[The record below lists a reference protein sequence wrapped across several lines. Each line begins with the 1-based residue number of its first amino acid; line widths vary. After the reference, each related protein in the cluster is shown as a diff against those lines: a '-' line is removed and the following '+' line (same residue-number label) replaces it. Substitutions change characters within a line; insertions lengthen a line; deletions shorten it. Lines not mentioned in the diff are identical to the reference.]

1 MKKYSLE
8 VTRKNGEIRTVAVY
22 LDEETAEL
30 LERAGD
36 EKLLNAYLLEEYKA
50 SRRERQE
57 RFWTH
62 SLEEDMEN
70 SLDFEDKH
78 IEQEFS
84 IEELESE
91 ELQGAIE
98 RLTPRQQEILRLLYI
113 EGRSQKEISEL
124 YHITKAAVN
133 NALQRIYCTL
143 KRILQG
149 K

>member
-1 MKKYSLE
+1 MKKYSLA
-8 VTRKNGEIRTVAVY
+8 VTRKNGAVRTVTVY

-50 SRRERQE
+50 SRRERRE

-62 SLEEDMEN
+62 SLEEDIEN

-78 IEQEFS
+78 TEQEFS

-98 RLTPRQQEILRLLYI
+98 RLTPRQREILRLLYI

-124 YHITKAAVN
+124 FHVTKAAIN
-133 NALQRIYCTL
+133 NALQRIYRTL
-143 KRILQG
+143 KRFLQG